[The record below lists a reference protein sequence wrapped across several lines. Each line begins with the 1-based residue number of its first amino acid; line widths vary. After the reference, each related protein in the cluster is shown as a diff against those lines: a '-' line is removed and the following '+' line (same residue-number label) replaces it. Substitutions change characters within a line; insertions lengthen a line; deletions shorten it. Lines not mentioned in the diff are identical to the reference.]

1 MFKRKYYKSSE
12 SLKTI
17 VTVTGIRP
25 DFIRMKEVFLKLD
38 NTFNHILIHSGQHY
52 DEMLSDIFFQELN
65 IRRPDYNL
73 GVGKDGGEHFHQLA
87 NISVKLI
94 EVLRNDKINPD
105 LIIFLGDSNSALV
118 AAPLKKEGY
127 RIGHIEAGMR
137 SHDKRMLEEINR
149 TVCDI
154 CSDFL
159 FVYHDDYA
167 KQLYNE
173 NIKNGVYVVGNT
185 IVEICNQFKEEIY
198 QRPKTKDFIL
208 VDIHRPE
215 NFKYK
220 QRLKNIIKF
229 AKQCGRETDLPIKM
243 LNFKRTLS
251 CIKSFEI
258 DLSDIEVVD
267 LMSYKNYLKFQ
278 YDSLF
283 MISDSGTAQEE
294 PALLDTPVIV
304 PRDFTER
311 LQSVKA
317 NCSIMLNANDLNNA
331 DECLR
336 WATND
341 KKMDIS
347 WLGDGET
354 SENIIKILKNNL

>member
-1 MFKRKYYKSSE
+1 M
-12 SLKTI
+12 KTI
-17 VTVTGIRP
+17 VTVSGIRP
-25 DFIRMKEVFLKLD
+25 DFIRMKEVFCKLD
-38 NTFNHILIHSGQHY
+38 KAFNHVLIHSGQHY
-52 DEMLSDIFFQELN
+52 DEMLSDVFFKELN
-65 IRRPDYNL
+65 IRKPDYNL

-94 EVLRNDKINPD
+94 ELLRKEKINPD

-167 KQLYNE
+167 KQLYKE
-173 NIKNGVYVVGNT
+173 NINDGVYVVGNT
-185 IVEICNQFKEEIY
+185 IVEICNQFKEQIF
-198 QRPKTKDFIL
+198 QRQKTNDFIL
-208 VDIHRPE
+208 MDIHRPE

-220 QRLKNIIKF
+220 HRLENIIKF
-229 AKQCGRETDLPIKM
+229 AQRCHQETGFSVKM
-243 LNFKRTLS
+243 LNFKRTMS
-251 CIKSFEI
+251 YIKNFDINMLGI
-258 DLSDIEVVD
+258 DVVE
-267 LMSYKNYLKFQ
+267 LMSYKNYLKSQ

-294 PALLDTPVIV
+294 PALLGTPVIV

-311 LQSVKA
+311 PQSVAA
-317 NCSIMLNANDLNNA
+317 NCSIMLNANSLNNS
-331 DECLR
+331 DLCLR
-336 WATND
+336 WVLD
-341 KKMDIS
+341 MPKMDVN
-347 WLGDGET
+347 WMGDGKT
-354 SENIIKILKNNL
+354 SEKILNILKNNL

>member
-1 MFKRKYYKSSE
+1 
-12 SLKTI
+12 
-17 VTVTGIRP
+17 
-25 DFIRMKEVFLKLD
+25 
-38 NTFNHILIHSGQHY
+38 
-52 DEMLSDIFFQELN
+52 
-65 IRRPDYNL
+65 
-73 GVGKDGGEHFHQLA
+73 
-87 NISVKLI
+87 VKLI
-94 EVLRNDKINPD
+94 EVLRKEKINPD

-173 NIKNGVYVVGNT
+173 NIKNGVYIVGNT
-185 IVEICNQFKEEIY
+185 IVEICNQFKEEIF

-208 VDIHRPE
+208 MDIHRPE

-220 QRLKNIIKF
+220 HRLENIIKF
-229 AKQCGRETDLPIKM
+229 AQRCHQVTGLSVKM
-243 LNFKRTLS
+243 LNFKRTMS
-251 CIKSFEI
+251 FIKSFEI
-258 DLSDIEVVD
+258 NMSDISVVE
-267 LMSYKNYLKFQ
+267 LMSYKNYLKSQ

-283 MISDSGTAQEE
+283 MISDSVTAQEE
-294 PALLDTPVIV
+294 PALLGTPVIV

-311 LQSVKA
+311 PQSVAA
-317 NCSIMLNANDLNNA
+317 NCSVMLNANNLSNSDA
-331 DECLR
+331 CLR
-336 WATND
+336 WALNKPKLD
-341 KKMDIS
+341 FNWM
-347 WLGDGET
+347 GDGKT
-354 SENIIKILKNNL
+354 SANILNILENNL

>member
-1 MFKRKYYKSSE
+1 
-12 SLKTI
+12 
-17 VTVTGIRP
+17 
-25 DFIRMKEVFLKLD
+25 
-38 NTFNHILIHSGQHY
+38 
-52 DEMLSDIFFQELN
+52 
-65 IRRPDYNL
+65 
-73 GVGKDGGEHFHQLA
+73 
-87 NISVKLI
+87 
-94 EVLRNDKINPD
+94 
-105 LIIFLGDSNSALV
+105 
-118 AAPLKKEGY
+118 
-127 RIGHIEAGMR
+127 
-137 SHDKRMLEEINR
+137 
-149 TVCDI
+149 
-154 CSDFL
+154 
-159 FVYHDDYA
+159 
-167 KQLYNE
+167 
-173 NIKNGVYVVGNT
+173 
-185 IVEICNQFKEEIY
+185 
-198 QRPKTKDFIL
+198 
-208 VDIHRPE
+208 
-215 NFKYK
+215 
-220 QRLKNIIKF
+220 
-229 AKQCGRETDLPIKM
+229 M

-341 KKMDIS
+341 KEMDIS

>member
-1 MFKRKYYKSSE
+1 MFKRKYYKGSE

-17 VTVTGIRP
+17 VTVSGIRP
-25 DFIRMKEVFLKLD
+25 DFIRMKEVFRKLD
-38 NTFNHILIHSGQHY
+38 KTFNHILIHSGQHY
-52 DEMLSDIFFQELN
+52 DEMLSDVFFKELD

-73 GVGKDGGEHFHQLA
+73 GVGRDGGEHFHQLA

-94 EVLRNDKINPD
+94 ELLRKEKISPD

-118 AAPLKKEGY
+118 SASLKKEGY

-137 SHDKRMLEEINR
+137 SYDKRMLEEINR

-185 IVEICNQFKEEIY
+185 IVEICNQFKEEIFK
-198 QRPKTKDFIL
+198 RPKTKDFIL
-208 VDIHRPE
+208 MDIHRPE

-220 QRLKNIIKF
+220 QRLENIILF
-229 AKQCGRETDLPIKM
+229 AKRCYQKTGLAIKM
-243 LNFKRTLS
+243 LNFKRTMS
-251 CIKSFEI
+251 YIKSFEI
-258 DLSDIEVVD
+258 DMSDINAVE
-267 LMSYKNYLKFQ
+267 LMSYKNYLNLQ

-294 PALLDTPVIV
+294 PALLGTAVIV

-311 LQSVKA
+311 PQSVAA
-317 NCSIMLNANDLNNA
+317 NCSLMLNANDLSNA
-331 DECLR
+331 EDCIR
-336 WATND
+336 WAISD

-347 WLGDGET
+347 WLGDGKT
-354 SENIIKILKNNL
+354 SNSIINVLRDNL

>member
-1 MFKRKYYKSSE
+1 M
-12 SLKTI
+12 KTI

-25 DFIRMKEVFLKLD
+25 DFIRMSEIFKKLD
-38 NTFNHILIHSGQHY
+38 ENFNHILIHSGQHY
-52 DEMLSDIFFQELN
+52 DEMLSDVFFKELD

-73 GVGKDGGEHFHQLA
+73 GVGMDGGEHFHQLA

-94 EVLRNDKINPD
+94 ELLRREKINPD

-118 AAPLKKEGY
+118 SASLKKEGY

-137 SHDKRMLEEINR
+137 SYDKRMLEEINR

-185 IVEICNQFKEEIY
+185 IVEICNQFKEEIFK
-198 QRPKTKDFIL
+198 RRKTKDFIL
-208 VDIHRPE
+208 MDVHRPE

-220 QRLKNIIKF
+220 QRLENIILF
-229 AKQCGRETDLPIKM
+229 AKRCYQKTGLAIKM
-243 LNFKRTLS
+243 LNFKRTMS
-251 CIKSFEI
+251 YIKSFEI
-258 DLSDIEVVD
+258 DMSDINVVE
-267 LMSYKNYLKFQ
+267 LMSYRNYLNLQ

-294 PALLDTPVIV
+294 PALLGTPVIV

-311 LQSVKA
+311 PQSVA
-317 NCSIMLNANDLNNA
+317 GNCSIMLNASNLNNS
-331 DECLR
+331 DVCLR
-336 WATND
+336 WALD
-341 KKMDIS
+341 KPKIDVNWM
-347 WLGDGET
+347 GDGKT
-354 SENIIKILKNNL
+354 SEKILNIIKNNL